1 MNKTNII
8 IAIAAL
14 VSVSCAQKAEPEM
27 RLGRLD
33 VSVNSEPEITV
44 STKAGE
50 YNGYNVAIFS
60 SEDQQ
65 QGETVKYSAFEPV
78 ILPYGTYYVTAESC
92 TTTEAETITEVS
104 KGKMRLA
111 GKSDNITLNAEN
123 WNASASVHCTVAN
136 SCVTAIFDESV
147 NTYLTDW
154 NVKVYTNATSTKY
167 TSASPLDITDG
178 KTYWVN
184 VRTQI
189 TYIFTAKFPLT
200 SKDIKVEKTIDLD
213 AAKKLELTFKVESDS
228 GILGGI
234 GVSVTKTLA
243 EVYKT
248 LAIDPYNPEIKPI
261 DPYNPEIK

>member
-14 VSVSCAQKAEPEM
+14 VSVSCSQKAEPEM
-27 RLGRLD
+27 RFGRLD

-44 STKAGE
+44 STKASE
-50 YNGYNVAIFS
+50 YDGYNVAIFS
-60 SEDQQ
+60 SEGLQ
-65 QGETVKYSAFEPV
+65 QGETVKYSSFKPA
-78 ILPYGTYYVTAESC
+78 ILPFGTYYVTAESC

-111 GKSDNITLNAEN
+111 GKSGDITLNAEN

-136 SCVTAIFDESV
+136 SCVTAKFDESIK
-147 NTYLTDW
+147 TYLTNW
-154 NVKVYTNATSTKY
+154 NVKVYTNAASTKY

-178 KTYWVN
+178 TIYWIN
-184 VRTQI
+184 VGTQI

-234 GVSVTKTLA
+234 GVSVTETL
-243 EVYKT
+243 EDVNKK
-248 LAIDPYNPEIKPI
+248 LPI
-261 DPYNPEIK
+261 DPYNPDIEIN

>member
-14 VSVSCAQKAEPEM
+14 VSVSCSQKAEPEM
-27 RLGRLD
+27 RFGRLD

-50 YNGYNVAIFS
+50 YDDYNVAVFS
-60 SEDQQ
+60 SEGQQ

-78 ILPYGTYYVTAESC
+78 ILPYGTYYVTAENC

-111 GKSDNITLNAEN
+111 GKSGDITLNAEN

-136 SCVTAIFDESV
+136 SCVTAKYDASV

-154 NVKVYTNATSTKY
+154 NVTVYTNTTSTKY

-178 KTYWVN
+178 NTYWVN
-184 VRTQI
+184 VGTQI
-189 TYIFTAKFPLT
+189 TYIFTATFNVT
-200 SKDIKVEKTIDLD
+200 STPKDIRVEKTISLD
-213 AAKKLELTFKVESDS
+213 AAKNLELTFKVESDS
-228 GILGGI
+228 GLLGG
-234 GVSVTKTLA
+234 VSI
-243 EVYKT
+243 EVDDVLTDINKK
-248 LAIDPYNPEIKPI
+248 LPI

>member
-8 IAIAAL
+8 IAIASL
-14 VSVSCAQKAEPEM
+14 VSVSCSQKAEPEM
-27 RLGRLD
+27 RFGRLD

-44 STKAGE
+44 STKASE
-50 YNGYNVAIFS
+50 YDGYNVAIFS

-123 WNASASVHCTVAN
+123 WNASALVHCTVAN

-147 NTYLTDW
+147 TANPNLTDC
-154 NVKVYTNATSTKY
+154 NVTVYTDAASTIY
-167 TSASPLDITDG
+167 SSASPLDISDG

-184 VRTQI
+184 VRKQI
-189 TYIFTAKFPLT
+189 TYIFTAKFNLT
-200 SKDIKVEKTIDLD
+200 STPKEISVEKTINLD

-234 GVSVTKTLA
+234 GVSVTETL
-243 EVYKT
+243 EVVTKE
-248 LAIDPYNPEIKPI
+248 LPI

>member
-111 GKSDNITLNAEN
+111 GKSGNITLNAEN

-147 NTYLTDW
+147 TANLTDCK
-154 NVKVYTNATSTKY
+154 VTVYTDAASTIY
-167 TSASPLDITDG
+167 SSASPLDISDG

-184 VRTQI
+184 VGTQI
-189 TYIFTAKFPLT
+189 TYIFTAKFNLT
-200 SKDIKVEKTIDLD
+200 STPKEIRVEKTIDLD

-234 GVSVTKTLA
+234 GVSVTETLADVNKTL
-243 EVYKT
+243 
-248 LAIDPYNPEIKPI
+248 PI

>member
-50 YNGYNVAIFS
+50 YDDYNVAVFS

-111 GKSDNITLNAEN
+111 GKSGNITLNAEN

-136 SCVTAIFDESV
+136 SCVIAKYDASV

-154 NVKVYTNATSTKY
+154 NVTVYTNATSTKY
-167 TSASPLDITDG
+167 TSVSPLDITNGD
-178 KTYWVN
+178 TYWIN
-184 VRTQI
+184 VGTQI

-228 GILGGI
+228 GMLAGI
-234 GVSVTKTLA
+234 
-243 EVYKT
+243 
-248 LAIDPYNPEIKPI
+248 AITVDDVLTDINKKLPI